1 MTSEEYLSNMKPGYI
16 VDAGSE
22 EHLVMHE
29 LSQRAL
35 KITMELN
42 NKYHT
47 KEEIVQLMS
56 DLTGRKIDESFGMF
70 PPFYTDCGRNIHMG
84 KNVFIN
90 AGCKFQDQGGIYIN
104 DGVLIGHNAVLAT
117 INHMEDPEKRAGM
130 IFQPIHIEK
139 NVWLGANVTVLPGVT
154 IGEGSII
161 AAGAVVTKDVPANM
175 IAAGVPAKVIR
186 KVKKDAGKA
195 YNGLQGWV
203 DCFEKASLKGMVG
216 GGGIDAA
223 NTAAD
228 HVDAMKKAY
237 ELGKGL

>member
-1 MTSEEYLSNMKPGYI
+1 MICEEYLSDMKPGYI

-56 DLTGRKIDESFGMF
+56 ELTGQKIDESFGIF
-70 PPFYTDCGRNIHMG
+70 PPFYTDCGRNIHIG

-90 AGCKFQDQGGIYIN
+90 AGCKFQDQGGIYI
-104 DGVLIGHNAVLAT
+104 
-117 INHMEDPEKRAGM
+117 ED
-130 IFQPIHIEK
+130 
-139 NVWLGANVTVLPGVT
+139 GVT

-175 IAAGVPAKVIR
+175 IAAGVPVKVIR
-186 KVKKDAGKA
+186 TVKKDAEKGK
-195 YNGLQGWV
+195 
-203 DCFEKASLKGMVG
+203 
-216 GGGIDAA
+216 I
-223 NTAAD
+223 
-228 HVDAMKKAY
+228 
-237 ELGKGL
+237 